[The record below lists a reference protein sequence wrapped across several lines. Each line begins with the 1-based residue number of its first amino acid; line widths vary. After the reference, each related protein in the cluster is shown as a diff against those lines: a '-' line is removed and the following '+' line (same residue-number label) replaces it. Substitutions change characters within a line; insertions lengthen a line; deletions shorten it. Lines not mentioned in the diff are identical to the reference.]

1 MEMGGKGKEGKRG
14 EKREGNG
21 KGKDKEGGEENL
33 KGQGREGQGNK
44 RDGKG
49 RVEGKERKRGG
60 EKG

>member
-1 MEMGGKGKEGKRG
+1 
-14 EKREGNG
+14 
-21 KGKDKEGGEENL
+21 L